1 MFHPLDQLLF
11 LRSNRSLSQFGS
23 LPAGLV
29 VQSTSTYDINTLSQ
43 KFETGPTF
51 DTLFLFSIAPAL
63 LGCCVLLSRALRHLQ
78 YRPRWLSPFVRE
90 QKEGHNFPIGNSAM
104 PRYSYLVVTFLA
116 LSCLGLISQVLAVF
130 VPVPNL
136 TPLPRALTWVGDSLG
151 GFEVVLAAVLA
162 LLVLCMPLRDPTLP
176 SDEISPAFEKP
187 QHLLRSPEDNL
198 TLWQWMSVSWMSPL
212 IAIGYTRQLHDE
224 DVWSLSY
231 EFQHRILHHNF
242 RELRGSVV
250 KRLLAANGL
259 DLAILSFL
267 GIVEAFSNFAGPVL
281 LQQLLRAMED
291 VSAPRSKAITFAVLS
306 LLVRLIAC
314 QSSVFSLWFSRRCYE
329 RSRGEMITMLYEKTL
344 NRKLIGETA
353 LLGKSDVSADE
364 QNGGA
369 SETNGNPDASIFK
382 LKISWVL
389 GRQIGHVLGRRI
401 WRGASRRKVEQ
412 PASIGKIYNLMRNDV
427 YEVAQRF
434 WEFQSL
440 VRVPLSLVLSIVLVW
455 KLIGWP
461 CLFGVVTVVVAQSVN
476 VLITRILLQY
486 ERERRKVTDGK
497 LKKITQYVAAIRHLR
512 WYGWQDFWQEQ
523 VMQAR
528 QKELKFMVI
537 TGFWRALINFAN
549 YLASGLFPVAA
560 FYAYTALAGEP
571 LRIDIA
577 FPALQ
582 LFGMLENSLR
592 DVPNLITT
600 LLNAKIAVGRIEDFM
615 KEPNKDDAMSGS
627 DPRGKPQAKLQEASF
642 AWPGTLLEVLSNVSL
657 EFPVG
662 LTVICGKVAAGK
674 TALLQ
679 ALLGELEGRGGNV
692 TLPSDVVGYCAQT
705 PWLQSMSIRDNILFM
720 SPYEEGRYRKVLEA
734 CALTQDL
741 ATFKH
746 GDLTNIGEN
755 GVGLSGGQRARV
767 ALARAIYSQAK
778 MLFLDDPLSA
788 LDHQTAE
795 FIVQKCFCGPLTEG
809 RTVVLVTHRTALCQ
823 NVAKQVVEVLDGQ
836 ARVLDKSLLPSSETP
851 SSLVADLAD
860 QDKEE
865 QQNDKEEDEVA
876 EKFIEDEKRAHG
888 GVKAAVYWEYVKAGK
903 LRWWAVLIF
912 LLALHR
918 LVGLGE
924 TWFLKR
930 WGEAYDKPV
939 ERRVSSGFFDDLPSP
954 EVNIRPWLVGFFLLA
969 VVKGALF
976 LAANCVMIVVIY
988 HAGRQMFGD
997 VMNRVSHATFRFYD
1011 VTPVG
1016 RLMNRMT
1023 SDIGTVDGNI
1033 SQQFEDVAF
1042 LAISWMRLQMV
1053 SLSPLMSNF
1062 GALLDG
1068 LTTVRAFRAQSSF
1081 QDQNITVTDAFQ
1093 KMDHFY
1099 WSLQAWLMY
1108 RFDALSA
1115 CSTFLLTLLALYTGI
1130 SPGLTAFV
1138 LVAASGFVLSTHA
1151 LCKRYGQLQMDF
1163 VSVERIV
1170 ELLHLEQEPPGSVD
1184 PPAWWPSYSGDI
1196 VFEDVT
1202 IRYAPHLDPS
1212 LTGISFRIPAGSTTA
1227 LLGRTVKPESGRILI
1242 DNIDISQVNTQALRN
1257 RVTFLAQDPILFPG
1271 SMRQN
1276 LDPLD
1281 EHTNHECDT
1290 VLQRVGSSYN
1300 WTLDTNIEDG
1310 GKNLS
1315 QGQRQLV
1322 GLARAILRRS
1332 SIVILDEATASID
1345 TETAASI
1352 QRILRDELKE
1362 STVITIAHR
1371 LEAVEGADFFI
1382 RLEGGKVVESGL
1394 REG

>member
-1 MFHPLDQLLF
+1 M
-11 LRSNRSLSQFGS
+11 S
-23 LPAGLV
+23 
-29 VQSTSTYDINTLSQ
+29 
-43 KFETGPTF
+43 
-51 DTLFLFSIAPAL
+51 
-63 LGCCVLLSRALRHLQ
+63 
-78 YRPRWLSPFVRE
+78 
-90 QKEGHNFPIGNSAM
+90 
-104 PRYSYLVVTFLA
+104 
-116 LSCLGLISQVLAVF
+116 
-130 VPVPNL
+130 
-136 TPLPRALTWVGDSLG
+136 
-151 GFEVVLAAVLA
+151 
-162 LLVLCMPLRDPTLP
+162 LRDPNLP
-176 SDEISPAFEKP
+176 SDDISPAFEKP
-187 QHLLRSPEDNL
+187 HHRLRSPEDNL

-231 EFQHRILHHNF
+231 EFQHRILHQRF
-242 RELRGSVV
+242 RELGGSVV
-250 KRLLAANGL
+250 RRLLSANAI

-267 GIVEAFSNFAGPVL
+267 GAVEALSNFAGPVL

-291 VSAPRSKAITFAVLS
+291 VFAPRSKAITFAALS

-344 NRKLIGETA
+344 TRKLIGESA
-353 LLGKSDVSADE
+353 LSHKVDTSVNGQTSDAPATRFGLKVVKRVANALGK
-364 QNGGA
+364 
-369 SETNGNPDASIFK
+369 
-382 LKISWVL
+382 
-389 GRQIGHVLGRRI
+389 RI
-401 WRGASRRKVEQ
+401 WRQSSGEKVEQ
-412 PASIGKIYNLMRNDV
+412 SASIGKIYNLMRNDV
-427 YEVAQRF
+427 YEVAQR
-434 WEFQSL
+434 
-440 VRVPLSLVLSIVLVW
+440 
-455 KLIGWP
+455 
-461 CLFGVVTVVVAQSVN
+461 
-476 VLITRILLQY
+476 
-486 ERERRKVTDGK
+486 
-497 LKKITQYVAAIRHLR
+497 
-512 WYGWQDFWQEQ
+512 YGWQDFWQDQ

-528 QKELKFMVI
+528 QKELSFMVF
-537 TGFWRALINFAN
+537 TGFWRALISFAN

-560 FYAYTALAGEP
+560 FYAYTALAGQP

-600 LLNAKIAVGRIEDFM
+600 LLNANIAVGRIEDFM
-615 KEPNKDDAMSGS
+615 KEANKDDAMVRSVPGA
-627 DPRGKPQAKLQEASF
+627 KPQVTLRNASF
-642 AWPGTLLEVLSNVSL
+642 AWPGIPNEVLQNISL

-679 ALLGELEGRGGNV
+679 ALLGELEGRGGHV
-692 TLPSDVVGYCAQT
+692 TLPNDVVGYCAQT
-705 PWLQSMSIRDNILFM
+705 PWLQSMSIRENILFTY
-720 SPYEEGRYRKVLEA
+720 PYEEGRYRKVLEA

-741 ATFKH
+741 AAFKH

-755 GVGLSGGQRARV
+755 GIGLSGGQRDRV
-767 ALARAIYSQAK
+767 ALARAIYSPAK

-788 LDHQTAE
+788 LDHQTAD
-795 FIVQKCFCGPLTEG
+795 FIVRKCFMGPLVDG
-809 RTVVLVTHRTALCQ
+809 RTVILVTHRTALCQ
-823 NVAKQVVEVLDGQ
+823 HVAKQVVEVSNGT
-836 ARVLDKSLLPSSETP
+836 ARVLDREQLPSSE
-851 SSLVADLAD
+851 SSDSVASDTA
-860 QDKEE
+860 EE
-865 QQNDKEEDEVA
+865 VKEEDSQEDTEA

-888 GVKAAVYWEYVKAGK
+888 GVKAAIYWEYVRAGK

-924 TWFLKR
+924 TWFLKK
-930 WGEAYDKPV
+930 WGEAYDKPAV
-939 ERRVSSGFFDDLPSP
+939 QLVSLGLFDDLPSP
-954 EVNIRPWLVGFFLLA
+954 EVNIRPWLLGFFLLA
-969 VVKGALF
+969 VVKGTLF
-976 LAANCVMIVVIY
+976 LAANCIMIVIIY

-997 VMNRVSHATFRFYD
+997 VMDRVSHATFRFYD

-1033 SQQFEDVAF
+1033 SQQFEEVAF
-1042 LAISWMRLQMV
+1042 LAISWLSSIVVIASVTPIFLIFSFVLTASFVFIFLRFLPTSQSLRRLEMV

-1081 QDQNITVTDAFQ
+1081 QHRNITVTDAFQ

-1115 CSTFLLTLLALYTGI
+1115 CSTFLLTLLALYT
-1130 SPGLTAFV
+1130 V
-1138 LVAASGFVLSTHA
+1138 VLSTHA
-1151 LCKRYGQLQMDF
+1151 LCRRYGQLQMDF
-1163 VSVERIV
+1163 VSVERVV
-1170 ELLHLEQEPPGSVD
+1170 ELLHLEQEPPGTID

-1196 VFEDVT
+1196 VFENVI

-1212 LTGISFRIPAGSTTA
+1212 LTGISFRIPAGSMTA
-1227 LLGRTVKPESGRILI
+1227 LLGRTGSGKSTLALSLLSIMKPESGQILI
-1242 DNIDISQVNTQALRN
+1242 DNIDISRVSTQALRN
-1257 RVTFLAQDPILFPG
+1257 RVTFLAQDPVLFPS

-1281 EHTNHECDT
+1281 EHSDSECDT
-1290 VLQRVGSSYN
+1290 VLQRVGGSYD
-1300 WTLDTNIEDG
+1300 WTLETNIEDG

-1332 SIVILDEATASID
+1332 AIVILDEATASID
-1345 TETAASI
+1345 TETATRI
-1352 QRILRDELKE
+1352 QRILREELWQ

-1382 RLEGGKVVESGL
+1382 RLDEGRVVSHGPAKAE
-1394 REG
+1394 